1 MAWYRRR
8 SSWCFCL
15 IHAPLQPLLVESGGG
30 MAVDK
35 DMRFSFLAG
44 ILNEEDRV
52 RFERMLFRATKG
64 QSPSPLVLD
73 IVKDLV

>member
-1 MAWYRRR
+1 
-8 SSWCFCL
+8 
-15 IHAPLQPLLVESGGG
+15 

-64 QSPSPLVLD
+64 RSPIPLLLD
-73 IVKDLV
+73 IGKDLV